1 MPGVVTIHDVST
13 TRDGLLAA
21 AAEAFDR
28 DGYVR
33 ATIDD
38 VCDRAGVTKGAL
50 YGHFSSKK
58 ALALAVL
65 DRQAREWVRVRERL
79 QRVHRSPLQVLI
91 DLGYAVN
98 RDRAV
103 VQRLLFQAPLCDDV
117 AERQVARWTATVL
130 DLLRHAEN
138 RGELRPGADLVGCAD
153 GVVAALVGVHLLA
166 MAVDGPSGGAPQV
179 ADVWRT
185 WLPAVAHPS
194 VYARLRITPR

>member
-1 MPGVVTIHDVST
+1 MRGVVTIHDVST

-65 DRQAREWVRVRERL
+65 DRQAREWARVRERL

-138 RGELRPGADLVGCAD
+138 RGELRPDVDLVECAD
-153 GVVAALVGVHLLA
+153 GVVAALVGVHLVA
-166 MAVDGPSGGAPQV
+166 MAVDGPSGGARQV

-185 WLPAVAHPS
+185 WLPAVALPS
-194 VYARLRITPR
+194 VYATLRITPR

>member
-1 MPGVVTIHDVST
+1 MST
-13 TRDGLLAA
+13 TRDELLAA

-28 DGYVR
+28 HGYAR

-65 DRQAREWVRVRERL
+65 ERRAREWTRIRERL
-79 QRVHRSPLQVLI
+79 QRVHRSPLQVLV
-91 DLGYAVN
+91 DFGYAVD

-117 AERQVARWTATVL
+117 AQRHVARWTATVL

-138 RGELRPGADLVGCAD
+138 RGELRDGVDLAECAD
-153 GVVAALVGVHLLA
+153 GVVAALVGVHLMA
-166 MAVDGPSGGAPQV
+166 MAVDGRNEAV
-179 ADVWRT
+179 AEVWRT
-185 WLPAVAHPS
+185 WLPAVAKPP
-194 VYARLRITPR
+194 VYAALRIAPR

>member
-1 MPGVVTIHDVST
+1 MST

-65 DRQAREWVRVRERL
+65 DRQAREWARVRERL
-79 QRVHRSPLQVLI
+79 QRVHRSPLQVLV

-103 VQRLLFQAPLCDDV
+103 VQRLLFQAPLSDDV

-138 RGELRPGADLVGCAD
+138 RGELRPGVDLAECAD

-166 MAVDGPSGGAPQV
+166 MAVDGPSGGAGQV

-185 WLPAVAHPS
+185 WLPAVAKPA
-194 VYARLRITPR
+194 VYAALRISPR